1 MFINSSWFISSF
13 MAGVGGW
20 EIETSVNASQP
31 PSTGSLP
38 GTGLIPV
45 SAEMWPCLGSH
56 KLSLP
61 STPSLHPSEIVFWG
75 ALLLRFGFHL
85 DLSGPP
91 TWFVGP
97 DAFGW
102 EKETLP
108 NPLMK
113 GGKAGLTGP
122 EAYFRERSPQL
133 GHKSSCDPP
142 PNPAVTHLSQG
153 PWWALIGWE
162 FSSGSRRLAWIWKE
176 LLVK

>member
-1 MFINSSWFISSF
+1 MGGG
-13 MAGVGGW
+13 GVGNRN
-20 EIETSVNASQP
+20 ICKRQSASQH
-31 PSTGSLP
+31 
-38 GTGLIPV
+38 GLTAWNWSYSV
-45 SAEMWPCLGSH
+45 SAEMWPCFGSH

-61 STPSLHPSEIVFWG
+61 STPSLHPSEIVSWG

-122 EAYFRERSPQL
+122 GAYFRERSPQL

-142 PNPAVTHLSQG
+142 LPRTVMSFNWLRV
-153 PWWALIGWE
+153 
-162 FSSGSRRLAWIWKE
+162 FIWKQASCMNMKGASGE
-176 LLVK
+176 VILH